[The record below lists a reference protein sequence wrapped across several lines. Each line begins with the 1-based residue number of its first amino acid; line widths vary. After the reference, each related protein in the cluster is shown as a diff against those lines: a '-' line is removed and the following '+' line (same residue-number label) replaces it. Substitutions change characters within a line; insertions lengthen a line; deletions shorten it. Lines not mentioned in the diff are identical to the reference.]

1 MLNKVLET
9 APAKT
14 QKIFSYNNLKM
25 GTNVKQISTA
35 PAEETPEWMYDEAR
49 FQAILYE
56 AANKLGW
63 DEEDIEYYI
72 TLFEQMECETAFKF
86 HQTSSE

>member
-1 MLNKVLET
+1 MLNQVLET
-9 APAKT
+9 APVKA

-25 GTNVKQISTA
+25 TSNTKQKRAA
-35 PAEETPEWMYDEAR
+35 PVEELPEWMYDEAR
-49 FQAILYE
+49 FQAILHE

-72 TLFEQMECETAFKF
+72 TVFEQMGCETAFKF
-86 HQTSSE
+86 HQTS